1 MVLPQAT
8 NYSLIII
15 HFSLF
20 TKTNQQQV
28 TANNYFKW
36 WHAPCAE
43 FYGFE
48 KPLVLTPAL
57 TQPLSGERL
66 ASREKTYAYHSV
78 IEPRGQKGKGEGGT
92 RGQKVCFTEFYG
104 FAQRN
109 RRHSRR
115 SKTLRLSRR
124 LRQVPMGRRKRVP
137 VPFWGSPLGYVGQQL
152 TFHYSLNPFSNSRQQ
167 MRTFIPPNVGPCLP

>member
-78 IEPRGQKGKGEGGT
+78 IEPRGQKGKGEGGA
-92 RGQKVCFTEFYG
+92 RGGNTIRGKSRWGGVSGFLSPFGVPPSERRAGKPFDFEDKV
-104 FAQRN
+104 
-109 RRHSRR
+109 
-115 SKTLRLSRR
+115 
-124 LRQVPMGRRKRVP
+124 RV
-137 VPFWGSPLGYVGQQL
+137 
-152 TFHYSLNPFSNSRQQ
+152 
-167 MRTFIPPNVGPCLP
+167 